1 MVIEENNVSII
12 DAVGEPMMVDS
23 SYQSKDISQRDIYEN
38 EMVEIKLQKN
48 LFDMKQQYGKRVMV
62 TP

>member
-48 LFDMKQQYGKRVMV
+48 VFDMKQQYGKRVMV